1 MKKEQDF
8 DMETY
13 INKRM
18 LEITSLK
25 DRRLFKEITEK
36 LLLEINDYNQK
47 AYQTLEQR
55 ILNEHKSQQN
65 DFAIY
70 LTLTDLKHY
79 DATDTFMYPM
89 AAEDVKQNDYDN
101 AEIRKALEH
110 NENIKLLTVFIQ
122 TTVTN
127 IHKLMN
133 TNRFF
138 QGVIRTQK
146 AEYKGTFQISR
157 NERYLEL
164 VKNLYYIFGVN
175 YQPWMTV
182 CEAYIAKMFDV
193 FLCSAPQIPEK
204 DEILEVSIDFE
215 EFNDSVYY
223 NMIPLWN
230 LEKKLEKTST
240 YPEACIDKVNYEH
253 RIFSHRL
260 KEECEYLIMNT
271 DIEIT
276 NIRRLNGDLLITC
289 PLDNPCEWSLYQVNK
304 RNGKE
309 YYLYPMLS
317 NQSKESFAG
326 SLTEMFR
333 RSIKTKAE
341 LARLMEAFSYD
352 NYVIFK
358 EFEIL
363 ETAPEELNTCNY
375 NMDGFI
381 LDEIRIGRSRQTLVL
396 YFAAVEQGHY
406 LNEDIMSFLVTQV
419 QKIFPEYLCI
429 GELI

>member
-1 MKKEQDF
+1 MKPEQDF
-8 DMETY
+8 DMESY

-47 AYQTLEQR
+47 AYETLEQR

-89 AAEDVKQNDYDN
+89 AAEDVKRKDYDN
-101 AEIRKALEH
+101 AEIRKALTH
-110 NENIKLLTVFIQ
+110 NENIKLLTVFIK

-133 TNRFF
+133 TDRVF
-138 QGVIRTQK
+138 QGVLRTQK
-146 AEYKGTFQISR
+146 AEYKGTFRISR
-157 NERYLEL
+157 NEKYLDL

-182 CEAYIAKMFDV
+182 CEAYLAKMFDV
-193 FLCSAPQIPEK
+193 FLCAAPQMPEK
-204 DEILEVSIDFE
+204 EEILEVTIDFE

-289 PLDNPCEWSLYQVNK
+289 PLNNPCEWNLYQVNK

-341 LARLMEAFSYD
+341 LGRLMEAFSYD

-358 EFEIL
+358 DFEIL
-363 ETAPEELNTCNY
+363 ETAAEGLNACNY

-396 YFAAVEQGHY
+396 NFAAVEQGHY

-429 GELI
+429 GKLI

>member
-1 MKKEQDF
+1 MKQEQDF
-8 DMETY
+8 DMESY

-18 LEITSLK
+18 LEITSLE

-36 LLLEINDYNQK
+36 LLLEINHYNQK
-47 AYQTLEQR
+47 AYRTLEQR

-70 LTLTDLKHY
+70 LTLTDLNHY

-89 AAEDVKQNDYDN
+89 IAEDVKRKYYDT
-101 AEIRKALEH
+101 AEIRKALDH
-110 NENIKLLTVFIQ
+110 NENIKLLTVFVK

-127 IHKLMN
+127 IHKLMSSDR
-133 TNRFF
+133 TF
-138 QGVIRTQK
+138 QGVLRTQK
-146 AEYKGTFQISR
+146 AEYKGTFRISR
-157 NERYLEL
+157 NERYMEL
-164 VKNLYYIFGVN
+164 VKELYYIFGVN

-182 CEAYIAKMFDV
+182 CEAYIAKMFEI
-193 FLCSAPQIPEK
+193 FLCSAPQLSEK
-204 DEILEVSIDFE
+204 EEILEVTIDFE
-215 EFNDSVYY
+215 EFNGSVYY

-230 LEKKLEKTST
+230 LEKILEKTST

-260 KEECEYLIMNT
+260 KEDCEYLIMNT
-271 DIEIT
+271 DKEIT

-289 PLDNPCEWSLYQVNK
+289 PLDNPCEWSLYQVN
-304 RNGKE
+304 RRSGKE
-309 YYLYPMLS
+309 YYHYPVLS

-326 SLTEMFR
+326 SLTEMYR

-352 NYVIFK
+352 NYVVFK

-363 ETAPEELNTCNY
+363 ETAPEGLNACNY

-396 YFAAVEQGHY
+396 NFAAVEQGHY

-419 QKIFPEYLCI
+419 QKIFPEYLCV
-429 GELI
+429 GKLI